1 MVEMGVENDEVGDG
15 FRGDIE
21 LVQLVQKRPRDRAD
35 PALDN
40 SIGLP
45 PDQVEVKELTSQES
59 DMVGYL
65 KRQLHKIPLTH
76 PYV

>member
-1 MVEMGVENDEVGDG
+1 MGVKIDEVGDG
-15 FRGDIE
+15 FRGNIE
-21 LVQLVQKRPRDRAD
+21 LVKMVQERGGNCAD
-35 PALDN
+35 PALN
-40 SIGLP
+40 NGIGLP

>member
-1 MVEMGVENDEVGDG
+1 MVEVRVENDEMGDG
-15 FRGDIE
+15 FRRDIE
-21 LVQLVQKRPRDRAD
+21 LVQLVQKRPRDHAD
-35 PALDN
+35 PALGS
-40 SIGLP
+40 SIGPP